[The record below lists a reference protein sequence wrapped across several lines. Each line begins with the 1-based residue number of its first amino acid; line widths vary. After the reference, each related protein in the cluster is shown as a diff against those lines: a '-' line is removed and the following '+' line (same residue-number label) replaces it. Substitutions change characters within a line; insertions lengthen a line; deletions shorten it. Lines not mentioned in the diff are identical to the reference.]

1 MKGTRIPVYQIVRML
16 ANGDTAEDLLR
27 EYPSLSVTMSG
38 KASSTPLTWLKSRS
52 RRSNLPAVRSDGRT
66 HVPTTCHRLVC
77 RRTEVIPE
85 HVTHTMCTVSSVL
98 WAGETVW
105 TIGIPYSVLLYAP
118 LPVVAT
124 GLIRDPI
131 RSRVKNCRNDWLLG
145 FMIYYVASLKAN
157 YAAPRTWRAG
167 RGLWVRRIEAY
178 G

>member
-1 MKGTRIPVYQIVRML
+1 ML

-145 FMIYYVASLKAN
+145 FMIYYVASLNGELRGPTNVAGG
-157 YAAPRTWRAG
+157 PRIVVKEDVNP
-167 RGLWVRRIEAY
+167 LPVK
-178 G
+178 